1 MLVIYERYR
10 PYEVQQKYCTEA
22 GMSPL
27 VSEWRHFNNW
37 EDTKEID
44 KANVSGQ
51 FYQEDHL
58 GVKP

>member
-1 MLVIYERYR
+1 MRCNKNIVR
-10 PYEVQQKYCTEA
+10 KA
-22 GMSPL
+22 GISPL

-51 FYQEDHL
+51 FYPEDHL